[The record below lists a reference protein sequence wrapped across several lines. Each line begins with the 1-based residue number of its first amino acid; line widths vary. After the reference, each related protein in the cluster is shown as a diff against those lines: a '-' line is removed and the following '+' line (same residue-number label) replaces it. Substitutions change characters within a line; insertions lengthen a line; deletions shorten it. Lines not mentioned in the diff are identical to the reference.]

1 MTVTNY
7 RAMLDKLIKPD
18 TFVVNLSVDVSS
30 TALMELCRERDA
42 YYIDTVVEPWKNGYD
57 DPTLSTEQR
66 SNYMQREEAQALRE
80 FAEYCMRGWVGK
92 HAGTLKMILAK
103 VPR

>member
-1 MTVTNY
+1 MKTAKQVIH
-7 RAMLDKLIKPD
+7 RIKTIAVKEVGGIHFD
-18 TFVVNLSVDVSS
+18 
-30 TALMELCRERDA
+30 
-42 YYIDTVVEPWKNGYD
+42 
-57 DPTLSTEQR
+57 
-66 SNYMQREEAQALRE
+66 REEAQALRE

>member
-1 MTVTNY
+1 MIMPITIKEMQRLNIACKRVLGAAEWERWSDIAWESLRDLECVTADMLESALLDGSD
-7 RAMLDKLIKPD
+7 AMQGIHFD
-18 TFVVNLSVDVSS
+18 
-30 TALMELCRERDA
+30 
-42 YYIDTVVEPWKNGYD
+42 
-57 DPTLSTEQR
+57 
-66 SNYMQREEAQALRE
+66 REEAQALRE